1 MTSGPTFKL
10 DAERK
15 ILETTPPLG
24 NLMDGKDLS
33 VLSMEHPS
41 TTNKYVSTD
50 KTLKYTKS
58 SKKCMKSLRRNLY
71 NNPYLPCSIE
81 AQQCDQVRGILN
93 GLPTICTISI

>member
-1 MTSGPTFKL
+1 MELSENKRSKEASMTFGVTFRQ

-24 NLMDGKDLS
+24 NLRDGKDLS

-41 TTNKYVSTD
+41 TTNKYVSTA

-58 SKKCMKSLRRNLY
+58 SKKCMKSLRRNL
-71 NNPYLPCSIE
+71 
-81 AQQCDQVRGILN
+81 
-93 GLPTICTISI
+93 

>member
-58 SKKCMKSLRRNLY
+58 SKKYMKSLRRNL
-71 NNPYLPCSIE
+71 
-81 AQQCDQVRGILN
+81 
-93 GLPTICTISI
+93 